1 MVIKPRSLSCTITSG
16 RLRQRPGGLCTAWHR
31 QGFVFDGYIH
41 YLFGSAPGQPFYQL
55 WEELGV
61 VPQQQFV
68 HHDELLRVSESDGKT
83 LIVYS
88 NPDRLEQHLKELS
101 PIDRRLTSDFCAGI
115 RTFAHFD
122 LSLLQQQPKALMQLG
137 DWGKLVRKMLPFI
150 CPLARWG
157 NLSAAEFA
165 DTLPTTGITGRKSRS
180 ISRTALDYSFA
191 RSTCRNCRGKAV

>member
-1 MVIKPRSLSCTITSG
+1 
-16 RLRQRPGGLCTAWHR
+16 
-31 QGFVFDGYIH
+31 VFDGYIH

-83 LIVYS
+83 LIIYS